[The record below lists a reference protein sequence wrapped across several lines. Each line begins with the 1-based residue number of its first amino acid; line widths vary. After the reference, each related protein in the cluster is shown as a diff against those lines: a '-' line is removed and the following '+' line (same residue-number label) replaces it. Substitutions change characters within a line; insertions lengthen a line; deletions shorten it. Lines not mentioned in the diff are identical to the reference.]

1 MANVIIKTDER
12 RAQEAY
18 VLHAFRKGQG
28 GTNVTR
34 CDRDAAECIAAR
46 QQDAFKELRKMEG
59 KRR

>member
-12 RAQEAY
+12 KAQEAH
-18 VLHAFRKGQG
+18 VLYAFGKGQG
-28 GTNVTR
+28 GANVTR

-46 QQDAFKELRKMEG
+46 QQEAFKELRKMEG